1 MTSLMTSGKSL
12 LSFLKYVSTSSM
24 APFLA
29 DHLVQVTPCYP
40 EDMKSFPRQ
49 ISTLLLEKYAELDAD
64 TRKCLISNLIIMR
77 KKDVLD
83 PIE

>member
-1 MTSLMTSGKSL
+1 MNGLSL
-12 LSFLKYVSTSSM
+12 FLTDQLM
-24 APFLA
+24 
-29 DHLVQVTPCYP
+29 QVTPCYL
-40 EDMKSFPRQ
+40 EDMKGFPRQ
-49 ISTLLLEKYAELDAD
+49 ISTLLLEKYAELDVE